1 MTDSMHALLQQA
13 APVLPVVVIE
23 EAAHALPLATAL
35 HEGGISVIE
44 ITLRTPAALD
54 AIRQIRRELP
64 QVQVGAGTLTSARQ
78 LLAIVEAGARFAVSP
93 GFAPALAA
101 ALQDAGL
108 PWLPGVQTPSEV
120 MLALDAGYSCLK
132 LFPASLTQLD
142 CLAGPFPHVKFC
154 PTGGIHDGNLQ
165 QFLQRGNV
173 LCCGGSWL
181 VPPALQA
188 ARDWTA
194 IRTLAQQAVALARG
208 ERTC

>member
-23 EAAHALPLATAL
+23 EAVHALPLATAL

-78 LLAIVEAGARFAVSP
+78 LPAIVEAGARFAVSP
-93 GFAPALAA
+93 GFTPTLAA

-132 LFPASLTQLD
+132 LFPASLAQLD